1 VREALSGHECCWICI
16 SYHAA
21 ESKQVPQWN
30 WLPVSSQLPFLE
42 TLLLEGH
49 GVHSIT
55 DEINLLECQQCT
67 YLVINRTILL
77 IHNDHS
83 VLADESCGQADSPTC
98 KIFRRMLGKSSGLVP

>member
-1 VREALSGHECCWICI
+1 MREALSGHESCWICI

-30 WLPVSSQLPFLE
+30 WLPVSSRLPFLE

-55 DEINLLECQQCT
+55 DEVNLLECQQCT
-67 YLVINRTILL
+67 YLVINRIILL
-77 IHNDHS
+77 THNGHS
-83 VLADESCGQADSPTC
+83 ILADDFLA
-98 KIFRRMLGKSSGLVP
+98 GKLTVHRAKSFGEG